1 MEPGG
6 LYLHRSEVRLATCW
20 VFEHSLGVGVRVDD
34 APQEDGHVG
43 DFVFGQLFQSGLQR
57 RKSWRK
63 LLSVIYSQVSPICD

>member
-6 LYLHRSEVRLATCW
+6 LYLHRSEARQATCW
-20 VFEHSLGVGVRVDD
+20 VFEHGLGVGVRVDD

-57 RKSWRK
+57 PRVGGS
-63 LLSVIYSQVSPICD
+63 